1 MSRFSVGAAAV
12 LVLGMASLGV
22 VAPATAASVASC
34 QQEKVLG
41 PNGVWVDRIQV
52 FHNEIAM
59 ELRQRGY
66 NVDRVEPWGG
76 CVKATVIDANG
87 NLHMQFFDPDTL
99 EPLTTN

>member
-1 MSRFSVGAAAV
+1 MSRFSANATVL
-12 LVLGMASLGV
+12 LVLGVAFLGA
-22 VAPATAASVASC
+22 VAPAAAANVASC
-34 QQEKVLG
+34 HEETVLG
-41 PNGVWVDRIQV
+41 PNGVYVNKIQV

-76 CVKATVIDANG
+76 CIKATIIGSDG

-99 EPLTTN
+99 EELTTN